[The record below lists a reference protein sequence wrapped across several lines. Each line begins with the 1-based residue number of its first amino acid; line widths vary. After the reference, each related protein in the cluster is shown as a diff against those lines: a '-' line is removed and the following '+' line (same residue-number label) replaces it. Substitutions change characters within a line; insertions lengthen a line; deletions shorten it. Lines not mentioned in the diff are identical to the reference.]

1 MCHCKPNYFTFCGG
15 GTEFFY
21 IRAIWAEGR
30 LVLWGEFWSLPSSF
44 FQFWQQLRDGGYV
57 GGQSKFK
64 STLTQQYIQALL
76 RDSSCGDSK
85 NNFKGKWTFLE
96 GGDFFDAENTALN
109 GHASLSYKE
118 LMWTGLNGVI
128 FFFSYNFSWLYR
140 KWDWACHREESHWK
154 PTSASS
160 LINHMLSLSREQLE

>member
-1 MCHCKPNYFTFCGG
+1 MCHCKPHYFTFCGG
-15 GTEFFY
+15 GTEFFH

-30 LVLWGEFWSLPSSF
+30 LVLWGELWSLPSSF
-44 FQFWQQLRDGGYV
+44 LQFWQQLRDGGYV
-57 GGQSKFK
+57 GGQSMFK

-76 RDSSCGDSK
+76 QNSSCGDSK

-109 GHASLSYKE
+109 DHASLSYKE

-128 FFFSYNFSWLYR
+128 FFLLIISVDFTENEIGCVIGRSHTENPPPLPLLITCSHFL
-140 KWDWACHREESHWK
+140 ES
-154 PTSASS
+154 
-160 LINHMLSLSREQLE
+160 N